1 MILYRSQSLE
11 IQHPW
16 FSWMLI
22 SDLTRDVLELPGN
35 LFDLNVNRLNA
46 PAALPS
52 TAMVMGALPM
62 VAAAAGNMLRG
73 NDGLSRVRLPDM
85 PGGPAE
91 TNALRLLLSPSEL
104 FRYGHALLHPTPVDR
119 LNGLGHADGVG
130 DGGAPDGTSCTL

>member
-1 MILYRSQSLE
+1 MGWGLAQLKVILYRSQSLE

-62 VAAAAGNMLRG
+62 VAAAAGNMLGG

-104 FRYGHALLHPTPVDR
+104 FRYR
-119 LNGLGHADGVG
+119 LCVRR
-130 DGGAPDGTSCTL
+130 APCPATC